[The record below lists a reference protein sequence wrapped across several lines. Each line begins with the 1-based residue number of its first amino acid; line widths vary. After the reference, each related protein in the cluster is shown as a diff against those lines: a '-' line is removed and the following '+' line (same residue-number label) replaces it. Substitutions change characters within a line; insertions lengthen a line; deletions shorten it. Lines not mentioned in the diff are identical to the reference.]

1 MTRGSVHLGTAVVAT
16 HAASFL
22 GPDELY
28 GLTQRRRRDAQARM
42 LRAMGVEHR
51 VRADGSVAV
60 LRAHVEQLF
69 GAART
74 SRVERPETEPDW
86 SAV

>member
-1 MTRGSVHLGTAVVAT
+1 MSHG
-16 HAASFL
+16 FL
-22 GPDELY
+22 QAGPNADRNGMFLDARELH
-28 GLTQRRRRDAQARM
+28 GLTRRHRRDAQVRM

-69 GAART
+69 GVVA
-74 SRVERPETEPDW
+74 PEQGNRLATEPDW